1 MQRRTFIAAAGA
13 SVLPLLGGGLAL
25 GTGKAMAAIP
35 QAKLNRISIAGSVF
49 KAHFDN
55 WEYAFHT
62 DIIKKVKPD
71 IVLYVTFEAHL
82 NNLLR

>member
-35 QAKLNRISIAGSVF
+35 QAKLDRISIAGEPDRAVINSVYQQVNCTS
-49 KAHFDN
+49 KCN
-55 WEYAFHT
+55 PQYLW
-62 DIIKKVKPD
+62 II
-71 IVLYVTFEAHL
+71 L
-82 NNLLR
+82 